1 MNKNKNISMLKKKRK
16 ESSDISKE
24 STEERLKES
33 SDISKESTEKRL
45 KESSDIS
52 KESSSSKS
60 LNMDN
65 IYKKYNIDERIIKEI
80 NNDERRLEIVLKEIY
95 KIKKRELKELTRSPF
110 KIV

>member
-1 MNKNKNISMLKKKRK
+1 MLKKERK
-16 ESSDISKE
+16 DSSDILKKQIKE
-24 STEERLKES
+24 KLKES

-45 KESSDIS
+45 

-95 KIKKRELKELTRSPF
+95 KIKKRELKELTSSPF
-110 KIV
+110 K